1 MEKMNDLK
9 DLLKHEIQDLY
20 SVEEQIIEALP
31 LMIDKANN
39 ISLKNA
45 LAEHLRITEEHKNR
59 LDKIQKMMHEKQ
71 EEKKGFLS
79 GIFGG
84 GKQVCKGM
92 EGIIAE
98 GKKMMNEEMEP
109 RVMDAV
115 IIACA
120 QKVEHYEICGYGTAR
135 TYARELKLN
144 KIVPLLEETLNEEY
158 SADDLLTLLAE
169 SGLNQQAEGISK
181 GEPLRATSETRTNTE
196 KSRSKT
202 EREMQPVSDKGRSS
216 SGGNNNTKSAGGR
229 SKGASPAATESP
241 RNTKG
246 RSTSSRQ
253 RADRTSSSNSK
264 SSKNSSGRGSQK
276 SSGRG
281 R

>member
-20 SVEEQIIEALP
+20 SVEEQIIAALP
-31 LMIDKANN
+31 TMIDKANN

-45 LAEHLRITEEHKNR
+45 LAEHLRITEEQKNR
-59 LDKIQKMMHEKQ
+59 LDKILKMMHEKQ

-98 GKKMMNEEMEP
+98 GNKMMNEEMEP

-158 SADDLLTLLAE
+158 QADELLTLLAE
-169 SGLNQQAEGISK
+169 GGLNQEAESNRK
-181 GEPLRATSETRTNTE
+181 GEPQRTTAESRTNTE
-196 KSRSKT
+196 KSRVKN
-202 EREMQPVSDKGRSS
+202 EREMEPVSDRGRNSS
-216 SGGNNNTKSAGGR
+216 SGNTTKSTGSRPKGG
-229 SKGASPAATESP
+229 SPAAAESP

-246 RSTSSRQ
+246 RITSTRQ
-253 RADRTSSSNSK
+253 KSDRTSSSGGK
-264 SSKNSSGRGSQK
+264 SSKSSSGRGSHK
-276 SSGRG
+276 SGGRG

>member
-1 MEKMNDLK
+1 MEKMNNLK

-31 LMIDKANN
+31 AMIDKANN

-45 LAEHLRITEEHKNR
+45 LAEHLRITEEQKNR
-59 LDKIQKMMHEKQ
+59 LDKILKMMNEKR
-71 EEKKGFLS
+71 EENKGFLS

-98 GKKMMNEEMEP
+98 GNKMMNEEMEP

-135 TYARELKLN
+135 TYAKELKLN

-158 SADDLLTLLAE
+158 SADDLLTLLAK
-169 SGLNQQAEGISK
+169 SGLNQQAEAVSK
-181 GEPLRATSETRTNTE
+181 GEPQRTVSETRMNTE

-202 EREMQPVSDKGRSS
+202 DREMQPVSNSGKDNSS
-216 SGGNNNTKSAGGR
+216 SNKTKSTASRTKGG
-229 SKGASPAATESP
+229 SPAAAESP
-241 RNTKG
+241 RNAKG
-246 RSTSSRQ
+246 RSNSSRQ
-253 RADRTSSSNSK
+253 KSDRTGTSNSK
-264 SSKNSSGRGSQK
+264 SSKSSSGRGSQK

>member
-31 LMIDKANN
+31 TMIDKANN

-45 LAEHLRITEEHKNR
+45 LAEHLRITEEQKNR
-59 LDKIQKMMHEKQ
+59 LDKILKMMNEKQ

-92 EGIIAE
+92 EGIISE
-98 GKKMMNEEMEP
+98 GNKMMNEEMEP

-169 SGLNQQAEGISK
+169 GGLNQEAESGSK
-181 GEPLRATSETRTNTE
+181 GEPQRATSENRMNTE

-202 EREMQPVSDKGRSS
+202 EREMQPVSDKGKSA
-216 SGGNNNTKSAGGR
+216 SGGNNSAKSSGTR
-229 SKGASPAATESP
+229 SKGGSPAASESP

-246 RSTSSRQ
+246 RSTSSGQ
-253 RADRTSSSNSK
+253 RSSRTGTTHNK
-264 SSKNSSGRGSQK
+264 SSRSSSGRGSQK
-276 SSGRG
+276 SGGRG

>member
-31 LMIDKANN
+31 TMIDKANN

-45 LAEHLRITEEHKNR
+45 LAEHLRITEEQKNR
-59 LDKIQKMMHEKQ
+59 LDKILKMMNEKQ
-71 EEKKGFLS
+71 GEKKGFLS
-79 GIFGG
+79 SIFGG

-98 GKKMMNEEMEP
+98 GNKMMNEEMEP

-135 TYARELKLN
+135 TFASELKLN
-144 KIVPLLEETLNEEY
+144 KIVTLLEETLNEEY
-158 SADDLLTLLAE
+158 SADDLLTLLAK
-169 SGLNQQAEGISK
+169 SGLNQEAETGAK
-181 GEPLRATSETRTNTE
+181 GEPQTATTETRSNTE
-196 KSRSKT
+196 KSKSKNT
-202 EREMQPVSDKGRSS
+202 RELEPVSDRNRNSS
-216 SGGNNNTKSAGGR
+216 TGNTTKSTGSRTKGG
-229 SKGASPAATESP
+229 SPAAVESP

-246 RSTSSRQ
+246 RTTSTRQ
-253 RADRTSSSNSK
+253 KSDRTSSSNSK
-264 SSKNSSGRGSQK
+264 SSKSSS
-276 SSGRG
+276 
-281 R
+281 

>member
-31 LMIDKANN
+31 SMIDKANN

-45 LAEHLRITEEHKNR
+45 LAEHLRVTEEHKNR
-59 LDKIQKMMHEKQ
+59 LDKVLKMMNEKH

-84 GKQVCKGM
+84 GKQVCKGI
-92 EGIIAE
+92 EGIISE
-98 GKKMMNEEMEP
+98 GNKMMNEEMEP

-158 SADDLLTLLAE
+158 QADDLLTLLAE
-169 SGLNQQAEGISK
+169 SGLNQQAETGFK
-181 GEPLRATSETRTNTE
+181 GEPQRAASETRMNTE

-202 EREMQPVSDKGRSS
+202 EREMQPVSDKGKSA
-216 SGGNNNTKSAGGR
+216 SGGNSTKSSGTR
-229 SKGASPAATESP
+229 SKGGSPAASEPP
-241 RNTKG
+241 RNSKG
-246 RSTSSRQ
+246 RSTSSGQ
-253 RADRTSSSNSK
+253 RSSRTGTTHNK
-264 SSKNSSGRGSQK
+264 SSRSSSGRGNQK

>member
-1 MEKMNDLK
+1 MNDLK

-31 LMIDKANN
+31 AMIDKANN

-45 LAEHLRITEEHKNR
+45 LAEHLRETEEHKNR
-59 LDKIQKMMHEKQ
+59 LDKILKGMHENQ

-79 GIFGG
+79 SIFGG

-109 RVMDAV
+109 KVMDAV

-144 KIVPLLEETLNEEY
+144 KIIPVLEQTLNEEY
-158 SADDLLTLLAE
+158 AADDLLTLLAE
-169 SGLNQQAEGISK
+169 GGLNKQAESGAK
-181 GEPLRATSETRTNTE
+181 GEPKRASQETRTGTE

-202 EREMQPVSDKGRSS
+202 EREMQPVSDKGRNSGSS
-216 SGGNNNTKSAGGR
+216 TNNSKSTSGSRGKGG
-229 SKGASPAATESP
+229 SPAASESP
-241 RNTKG
+241 RSSKG
-246 RSTSSRQ
+246 RNTSTRQ
-253 RADRTSSSNSK
+253 KSDRTGSSH
-264 SSKNSSGRGSQK
+264 SKNAKSSSGRGSQK
-276 SSGRG
+276 STGRG

>member
-31 LMIDKANN
+31 AMIDKANN

-59 LDKIQKMMHEKQ
+59 LDKILKMMNEKR
-71 EEKKGFLS
+71 EENKGFLS

-92 EGIIAE
+92 EGIISE
-98 GKKMMNEEMEP
+98 GNKMMNEEMEP

-169 SGLNQQAEGISK
+169 SGLNQQAEAGAK
-181 GEPLRATSETRTNTE
+181 GEPQRAASESRMNTE
-196 KSRSKT
+196 KSRTKM
-202 EREMQPVSDKGRSS
+202 ERDMQPVSDKNRGS
-216 SGGNNNTKSAGGR
+216 SGGNTTKSSGTR
-229 SKGASPAATESP
+229 SKGGSPAAAESP

-246 RSTSSRQ
+246 RTTSTRQ
-253 RADRTSSSNSK
+253 KSDRTSSSHNKAAK
-264 SSKNSSGRGSQK
+264 SSSGRGSQK
-276 SSGRG
+276 TSGRG